1 MSNNKLSISSIPIW
15 LRFSVGIVLV
25 VALSLWAFNLI
36 MAPPVNDLML
46 MAIFLSITA
55 IISVLASLAAYRL
68 GWMKRSPTIRWTLIG
83 SYILASVLTFI
94 NVWMTANLMFTS
106 EHDLLLATVL
116 LIFAGGIAIAVGF
129 FLSNALVDRI
139 KSLDRAAKSIADGDL
154 ETRISVEGSDEIADL
169 ARSFNLMAA
178 QLQAADQQKREN
190 ERIRRDLI
198 AWVSHDL
205 QTPLTS
211 IRARIEALADGMI
224 EDPKTAQRYLDTALR
239 DIASLSLLIDDLFQ
253 LAQMDAGGF
262 ELDFEKNSI
271 SDLVSDTIE
280 SFSEVAKRKNI
291 NLQGSVDPGL
301 DMVWMDAPRI
311 GRVLNNLVGNAL
323 RYTDEGGAVNIRV
336 MQFESYIKV
345 EVHDTGVGI
354 KPEDQPL
361 VFDSFYRSDKSRSRL
376 TGGAGLGLA
385 ISKGIVEAHG
395 GQISVSSDPGEGTCF
410 AFTIPRSA

>member
-1 MSNNKLSISSIPIW
+1 MNRSKLSISSIPVW
-15 LRFSVGIVLV
+15 LRFSAGIVLV
-25 VALSLWAFNLI
+25 VILTLWAFNLI
-36 MAPPVNDLML
+36 MKPPVNELML

-55 IISVLASLAAYRL
+55 VISALASLGAYRL
-68 GWMKRSPTIRWTLIG
+68 GWLNRSPTIRWTLIG

-94 NVWMTANLMFTS
+94 NVWMTANLMFAS

-154 ETRISVEGSDEIADL
+154 ETRISVEGGDEIADL

-224 EDPKTAQRYLDTALR
+224 EDPQTAQRYLDTALR

-262 ELDFEKNSI
+262 ELNFENNSI

-280 SFSEVAKRKNI
+280 SFSEMAKRKDI
-291 NLQGSVDPGL
+291 NLHGSVEPGL

-323 RYTDEGGAVNIRV
+323 RYTDGGGSVKIRV
-336 MQFESYIKV
+336 MHHEGYIKV
-345 EVHDTGVGI
+345 EVRDNGVGI
-354 KPEDQPL
+354 KLEDQPL
-361 VFDSFYRSDKSRSRL
+361 VFESFYRSDKSRSRL

-395 GQISVSSDPGEGTCF
+395 GQISVSSGPGEGTSF
-410 AFTIPRSA
+410 VFTIPHST